1 MSAIEIR
8 ALCRDYGGGRADAKR
23 AQALT
28 DVDLTVELGEVHGL
42 VGPNGAGKTTL
53 CKVLS
58 TVLEATSGTARVLG
72 HDVTTDPAAV
82 RRHIGIVFGGDRGLY
97 GRLNARQN
105 LRFWAAMYGLHG
117 APLRRRVDELLERLG
132 LADRAGDR
140 VDTFSRGMKQR
151 LHLARGLVG
160 DPKVLLLDEP
170 TVGMDPVAARDFR
183 SLVGELRAERRTLL
197 ITTHDMAE
205 AEAVCDL
212 VTMIDRGR
220 VLLTDTPSAIGRV
233 VPRHERVVAGAVP
246 DATRRALAGLPGVVS
261 VEPEPSGRLRVE
273 TADSSVTRIVL
284 RLLVDAGVSDLSTQ
298 RPNLEDAYLHLIG
311 DRGMAVG

>member
-1 MSAIEIR
+1 MSAIETR
-8 ALCRDYGGGRADAKR
+8 ALCRDYGEGRAGGRR
-23 AQALT
+23 AHALT
-28 DVDLTVELGEVHGL
+28 EVDLIVEVGEVHGL

-53 CKVLS
+53 CKILS
-58 TVLEATSGTARVLG
+58 TVLEATSGTATVLG
-72 HDVTTDPAAV
+72 HDVSTEAAAV
-82 RRHIGIVFGGDRGLY
+82 RRDIGIVFGGDRGLY
-97 GRLNARQN
+97 GRLSARQN

-117 APLRRRVDELLERLG
+117 LALRLRVDELLERLG

-183 SLVGELRAERRTLL
+183 GLVGEMRAERRTVLM
-197 ITTHDMAE
+197 TTHDMAE

-220 VLLTDTPSAIGRV
+220 VLLTETPAEIGRV
-233 VPRHERVVAGAVP
+233 VPRYERVVAGGVP
-246 DATRRALAGLPGVVS
+246 AGTRQALADLEGVLA
-261 VEPEPSGRLRVE
+261 VEAEPSGRLRVE
-273 TADSSVTRIVL
+273 TADSSVTRTVL
-284 RLLVDAGVSDLSTQ
+284 RLLVEAGVSELATQ

>member
-8 ALCRDYGGGRADAKR
+8 ALCRDYGVGRAGDKR
-23 AQALT
+23 TQALS
-28 DVDLTVELGEVHGL
+28 DVDLTVELGEVRGL

-53 CKVLS
+53 CKILS
-58 TVLEATSGTARVLG
+58 TVLEATSGSAQVLG
-72 HDVTTDPAAV
+72 HDAATDAATV

-117 APLRRRVDELLERLG
+117 APLRLRVDELLERLG

-160 DPKVLLLDEP
+160 DPRVLLLDEP

-183 SLVGELRAERRTLL
+183 SLVGEMRAEGRTVL

-220 VLLTDTPSAIGRV
+220 VLLTDTPSAIGEV

-246 DATRRALAGLPGVVS
+246 EQTRQALTALPGVVS
-261 VEPEPSGRLRVE
+261 VEQEPSGRLRVE
-273 TADSSVTRIVL
+273 TADSSVTGTVL
-284 RLLVDAGVSDLSTQ
+284 RLLVEAGVSDLSTQ

>member
-8 ALCRDYGGGRADAKR
+8 ALCRDYGVGRAGDNR
-23 AQALT
+23 TQALS
-28 DVDLTVELGEVHGL
+28 DVDLTVELGEVRGL
-42 VGPNGAGKTTL
+42 VGPTGAGKTTL
-53 CKVLS
+53 CKILS
-58 TVLEATSGTARVLG
+58 TVLEATSGSAKVLG
-72 HDVTTDPAAV
+72 HDAATDAAAV
-82 RRHIGIVFGGDRGLY
+82 RRRIGIVFGGDRGLY
-97 GRLNARQN
+97 GRLSARQN

-117 APLRRRVDELLERLG
+117 APLRLRVDELLERLG

-160 DPKVLLLDEP
+160 DPRVLLLDEP

-183 SLVGELRAERRTLL
+183 SLVGEMRAEGRTVL

-220 VLLTDTPSAIGRV
+220 VLLTDTPSAIGEV

-246 DATRRALAGLPGVVS
+246 AETRQALTALPGVVR
-261 VEPEPSGRLRVE
+261 VEQEPSGRLRVE
-273 TADSSVTRIVL
+273 TADSSVTRSVL
-284 RLLVDAGVSDLSTQ
+284 RLLVEAGVSDLSTQ